1 MQGFALIDER
11 RDMHIPC
18 TGHQRKTTQ
27 TGGCFLLFR
36 LVKRTPRIALMS
48 SFGSRKATCN
58 LQRSKLDSVSSL
70 LPHKKLTNPLAG
82 L

>member
-18 TGHQRKTTQ
+18 TGHQKQPPKRVVFFAVSFGQ
-27 TGGCFLLFR
+27 ENSANCADEQFCFKKNNVQFGPSEARFR
-36 LVKRTPRIALMS
+36 LFSPPCK
-48 SFGSRKATCN
+48 N
-58 LQRSKLDSVSSL
+58 L
-70 LPHKKLTNPLAG
+70 PNPLAG

>member
-27 TGGCFLLFR
+27 TGGFFVGDFVWLREL
-36 LVKRTPRIALMS
+36 
-48 SFGSRKATCN
+48 RK
-58 LQRSKLDSVSSL
+58 LR
-70 LPHKKLTNPLAG
+70 
-82 L
+82 